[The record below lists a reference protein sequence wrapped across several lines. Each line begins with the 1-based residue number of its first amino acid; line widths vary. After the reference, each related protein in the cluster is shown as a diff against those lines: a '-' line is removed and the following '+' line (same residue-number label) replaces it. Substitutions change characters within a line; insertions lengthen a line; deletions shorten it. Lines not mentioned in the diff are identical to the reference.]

1 MSTSHIYMPWLK
13 LAAECPLVKSKV
25 KRENTTLNNFYELYF
40 LNLKKKKKRGKKNNK
55 KPSVENV
62 LLSEARQYL
71 HTDKTM
77 VIILDQ

>member
-13 LAAECPLVKSKV
+13 LAAECPLLKSKV
-25 KRENTTLNNFYELYF
+25 TRENTTLNNFYELYF
-40 LNLKKKKKRGKKNNK
+40 LNFKKKKKKRGKK

-77 VIILDQ
+77 IIILGQ

>member
-40 LNLKKKKKRGKKNNK
+40 LNFKKKKKRGKKK
-55 KPSVENV
+55 KT
-62 LLSEARQYL
+62 LC
-71 HTDKTM
+71 
-77 VIILDQ
+77 

>member
-40 LNLKKKKKRGKKNNK
+40 LNFKKKKKRGEKKDSHSFVK
-55 KPSVENV
+55 VYAE
-62 LLSEARQYL
+62 
-71 HTDKTM
+71 
-77 VIILDQ
+77 